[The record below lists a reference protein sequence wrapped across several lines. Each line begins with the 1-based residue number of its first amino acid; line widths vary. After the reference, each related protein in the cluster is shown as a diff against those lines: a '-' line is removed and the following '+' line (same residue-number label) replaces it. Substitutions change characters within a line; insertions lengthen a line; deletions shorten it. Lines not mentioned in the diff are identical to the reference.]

1 MTFLRAI
8 VALLGLAYVLTPPSA
23 GAANPNAL
31 WHVVHDLCRVD
42 MKISHLAAPCLEYD
56 RRGGFAAL
64 KDLKGKTQVL
74 MIPTARVTGI
84 ESPKLLAPGGPNY
97 WQAAWDARRFF
108 EKRAGQEVPREDI
121 GLAINSMFGR
131 SQNQLHIHV
140 DCVSAEVK
148 AALAA
153 HGREIGPR
161 WKAFEIDL
169 AGERYRARRIEGAE
183 IAPHDPFKLLARES
197 GEVHADMGRQTLV
210 VVGATL
216 KDGRPGFILLAAA
229 GGTVRNPQGAGEDLL
244 DHDCAV
250 LRETAVTPLP

>member
-1 MTFLRAI
+1 VTFLRAI

-131 SQNQLHIHV
+131 SQNQLHIHI
-140 DCVSAEVK
+140 DCVRADVQSALRK
-148 AALAA
+148 NARRI
-153 HGREIGPR
+153 GRHWSDLGV
-161 WKAFEIDL
+161 DL
-169 AGERYRARRIEGAE
+169 AGRRYRAMRLDGADLGE
-183 IAPHDPFKLLARES
+183 RDPFELLAKGDPAAR
-197 GEVHADMGRQTLV
+197 ADMGLETLV
-210 VVGATL
+210 VIATGSDD
-216 KDGRPGFILLAAA
+216 KEPGFVLLSHRADLARGDRA
-229 GGTVRNPQGAGEDLL
+229 AGEDLL
-244 DHDCAV
+244 DHGCTV
-250 LRETAVTPLP
+250 LAAPGAHAR